1 MPSLTLCFYFSIVV
15 DRRVSHRVHLGFDI
29 LYIFLFFLYA
39 KIHFCIFFSR
49 RSRRRLKSLTSQ
61 HYTSH
66 TEKMSESQYYQE
78 GEHHQDN
85 QEHHHHHEQQDE
97 HHQHHEH
104 HEHHDQ
110 PHHEQTHE
118 HNDVESSGDEKPH
131 ETQPSAPSSD
141 ENGYVVVSSKPVNS
155 SVVDEISKAL
165 LEEKDAAPS
174 AVDVASRTPSAKV
187 VAEADSSTHNIKS
200 VHLTY
205 DPKSRQAGCSMCP
218 YYSLGK

>member
-1 MPSLTLCFYFSIVV
+1 
-15 DRRVSHRVHLGFDI
+15 
-29 LYIFLFFLYA
+29 
-39 KIHFCIFFSR
+39 
-49 RSRRRLKSLTSQ
+49 
-61 HYTSH
+61 
-66 TEKMSESQYYQE
+66 MSESQYYQE

-85 QEHHHHHEQQDE
+85 QEHHHHHHEQQDE